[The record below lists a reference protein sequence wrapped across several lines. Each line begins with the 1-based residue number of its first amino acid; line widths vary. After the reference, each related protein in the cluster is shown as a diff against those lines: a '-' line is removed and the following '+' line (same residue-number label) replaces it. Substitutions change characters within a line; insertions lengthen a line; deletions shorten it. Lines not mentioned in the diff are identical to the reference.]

1 MGHTTRA
8 YPVVIVLIGSD
19 RLISAATD
27 REESNTDRWSST
39 LIPGWSCHAYTP
51 PCNCT
56 CNAARRRCLPG
67 SPLRT
72 TI

>member
-19 RLISAATD
+19 RLISA

-51 PCNCT
+51 PCNC
-56 CNAARRRCLPG
+56 NAARRRCLPG